1 MLCIACHGVLAD
13 GESQCPHCGQDQ
25 HMRCPACGTP
35 AAALHR
41 FCASCGARLSFPLQG
56 GQSVGE
62 LNDTAEKRHLT
73 VLFCDLVDSTALS
86 GAVDA
91 EDLREIIQA
100 YQGIAADIIRQYDGY
115 IAQYLGDGL
124 LVYFGY
130 PRAHEDSPAR
140 ALRAAEG
147 IISALPRL
155 SARLRHITTLD
166 LQVRIGIHSGMVV
179 VGQVGSGTR
188 HERLAI
194 GETPNIAARLQA
206 VANGNEVVVSGTTR
220 HAIRDTQSWQ
230 ALGALR
236 LRGVVHPVEAWRLCR
251 EGEVGMPVG
260 PSQARRQIGREDEL
274 RQLEQD
280 WQQALVGQP
289 RVVLIEGE
297 PGIGKSH
304 LLEQLMQKA
313 RADGALLLVLRCS
326 PYHATSEWF
335 PVIEAMERL
344 AQFEAQDEPHERYRK
359 LLKCLPPGMA
369 DHDQDVQL
377 LARLLRAVPEGPTVA
392 LNLTPAQAKKLTEA
406 ALLRWLSRVVEQ
418 YPLMLAVE
426 DLHWA
431 DPSTLALTSSLA
443 AELGSQRLL
452 LVLTQRGGD
461 SARWS
466 ATPNSRHLV
475 LDRLPSEAAEALL
488 LHCMGGKRLP
498 AVVVRRII
506 ENTDG
511 VPLFIEEFTRTVLES
526 DVLQETPAGFELRV
540 ALPVALIP
548 DNLRDSLAARLDR
561 LDAGRAVAR
570 RASVIGRRFQRD
582 LLTAL
587 CGADEALVQ
596 QGLQELLAAGL
607 VFGLDGIDQDF
618 EFKHALVQAAAYD
631 SMLRRDRLMLHGLL
645 AGELVRRDPGL
656 MQRQPELL
664 AHHHSEAH
672 QWSKAVQLW
681 LRAGQM
687 ALARSANHEAV
698 LHLRAGLALVKH
710 LPPDE
715 GAQLEL
721 SLLGTLA
728 PAIKV
733 TRGFT
738 APELESLYT
747 RVEALCQVMPDRP
760 EIFVAL
766 NGVWGYRQV
775 KGQQAGLVQLAEQ
788 NLAFVQRAGA
798 PTMLAQATFSVGV
811 SLLWTGDFRRADET
825 FRRAV
830 EVYDPVRD
838 AETCRIYG
846 SDPRVAA
853 ECYRSFAL
861 WSLGLTDQ
869 ARAAID
875 RAARWSSALGHPFS
889 QAWSLAFRGAYHVML
904 NEPERLLEEVDQ
916 HIAYCR
922 EVGHVFWLGT
932 TTASRGWALAMTG
945 RLAEGIEALRAA
957 LAFQGAIGVG
967 VIQPQWRCK
976 LAEALLLNGQ
986 LQDASD
992 EIELALQTSE
1002 ANEEYLCRIDILRVR
1017 GEIALQRHPEEPEI
1031 GWAQLRA
1038 GLEMAQRLHHL
1049 PWALRIATQLWQA
1062 AQAGGPPAP
1071 WLPELLA
1078 QVTEGHDT
1086 GVVREARAAL
1096 AASACLVSKD
1106 PVQ

>member
-1 MLCIACHGVLAD
+1 MLCIACHGLLAD
-13 GESQCPHCGQDQ
+13 GDPQCAHCGQDQ
-25 HMRCPACGTP
+25 RMRCSACGTP
-35 AAALHR
+35 AAPAHR
-41 FCASCGARLSFPLQG
+41 FCASCGARLSF
-56 GQSVGE
+56 QSPGMAPGE
-62 LNDTAEKRHLT
+62 IEDSAEKRHLT

-100 YQGIAADIIRQYDGY
+100 YQAIAADIIRQYDGY

-179 VGQVGSGTR
+179 VGQVGAGAR

-206 VANGNEVVVSGTTR
+206 VAQGNEVVVSGTTR
-220 HAIRDTQSWQ
+220 QGIRDTLPWQ
-230 ALGALR
+230 PLGALS
-236 LRGVVHPVEAWRLCR
+236 LRGVSHPVEAWRLSR
-251 EGEVGMPVG
+251 VGETGALVG
-260 PSQARRQIGREDEL
+260 PTHARRQIGRDDEL
-274 RQLEQD
+274 QQLEED
-280 WQQALVGQP
+280 WQQALAGQP

-304 LLEQLMQKA
+304 LLAQLRQKA
-313 RADGALLLVLRCS
+313 AS
-326 PYHATSEWF
+326 SEWF
-335 PVIEAMERL
+335 PVVEGMERL
-344 AQFEAQDEPHERYRK
+344 AQFESQDDAHERYRK
-359 LLKCLPPGMA
+359 LLKCLPPGML
-369 DHDQDVQL
+369 DQEQDVQL
-377 LARLLRAVPEGPTVA
+377 LARLLRAAPEGPPVA
-392 LNLTPAQAKKLTEA
+392 LNLAPAQAKKRTEA
-406 ALLRWLSRVVEQ
+406 AVLRWLKLVVQ
-418 YPLMLAVE
+418 QHPLMLAVE

-431 DPSTLALTSSLA
+431 DPSTLALVVSLA
-443 AELGSQRLL
+443 DDLGSQRLL
-452 LVLTQRGGD
+452 LVLTQRAGD
-461 SARWS
+461 SARWAPTLS
-466 ATPNSRHLV
+466 TRHLV

-488 LHCMGGKRLP
+488 LQCMGGKRLP

-526 DVLQETPAGFELRV
+526 DVLQETPGGFELRV

-570 RASVIGRRFQRD
+570 RASVIGRRLQRG
-582 LLTAL
+582 LLAAL

-607 VFGLDGIDQDF
+607 LFALDGSEQDF

-645 AGELVRRDPGL
+645 AGELLRRDPGL

-698 LHLRAGLALVKH
+698 LHLRAGLALVSH
-710 LPPDE
+710 LPPEE

-738 APELESLYT
+738 APELEPLYA

-775 KGQQAGLVQLAEQ
+775 KGQQSGLVQLAEQ

-811 SLLWTGDFRRADET
+811 SLLWTGDFRRANET
-825 FRRAV
+825 FLRAV

-838 AETCRIYG
+838 AETCRING

-853 ECYRSFAL
+853 ECYRSYAL
-861 WSLGLTDQ
+861 WALGLTDQ
-869 ARAAID
+869 AQAAIE
-875 RAARWSSALGHPFS
+875 RAGRWSSALNHPFS
-889 QAWSLAFRGAYHVML
+889 QAWSLAFRSAYNVMVH
-904 NEPERLLEEVDQ
+904 EPERLLEEIDQ

-922 EVGHVFWLGT
+922 EVGHVFWLAT
-932 TTASRGWALAMTG
+932 TTASRGWALAMSG
-945 RLAEGIEALRAA
+945 RLPEGIEALRSA
-957 LAFQGAIGVG
+957 LAFQGSIGVG

-976 LAEALLLNGQ
+976 LAEALMLDGQ
-986 LQDASD
+986 YQDASD
-992 EIELALQTSE
+992 EIEAALQACE
-1002 ANEEYLCRIDILRVR
+1002 ANDDFFCRIEILRVR
-1017 GEIALQRHPEEPEI
+1017 GEIELRRHPQQPEL
-1031 GWAQLRA
+1031 GLGHLRT
-1038 GLEMAQRLHHL
+1038 GLDLALRLHQL
-1049 PWALRIATQLWQA
+1049 PWGLRIATQLWRV

-1078 QVTEGHDT
+1078 QVTEGQDT
-1086 GVVREARAAL
+1086 WVVREARAAL
-1096 AASACLVSKD
+1096 AASTCPLSTD
-1106 PVQ
+1106 PAP

>member
-1 MLCIACHGVLAD
+1 MLCIACHGQLAD
-13 GESQCPHCGQDQ
+13 GDPLCAHCGQDQ
-25 HMRCPACGTP
+25 RMRCSACGAP
-35 AAALHR
+35 AAPTHR
-41 FCASCGARLSFPLQG
+41 FCASCGARLNLQNPG
-56 GQSVGE
+56 TSPAE
-62 LNDTAEKRHLT
+62 RADAAEKRHLT

-100 YQGIAADIIRQYDGY
+100 YQTIAADIIRQYDGY

-140 ALRAAEG
+140 ALRAAQG

-155 SARLRHITTLD
+155 CARLRHITTLD
-166 LQVRIGIHSGMVV
+166 LQVRIGIHTGMVV
-179 VGQVGSGTR
+179 VGQVGAGSR

-206 VANGNEVVVSGTTR
+206 VAQGNEVVVSGTTR
-220 HAIRDTQSWQ
+220 QSIRDNLPWQ
-230 ALGALR
+230 ALGSLS
-236 LRGVVHPVEAWRLCR
+236 LRGVTHPVEAWRLSR
-251 EGEVGMPVG
+251 LGESDALIG
-260 PSQARRQIGREDEL
+260 PTHARRQIGREAEL
-274 RQLEQD
+274 LCLEQD
-280 WQQALVGQP
+280 WQHALSGQP
-289 RVVLIEGE
+289 RAVLIDGE

-304 LLEQLMQKA
+304 LLAQLRQKA
-313 RADGALLLVLRCS
+313 QAEGALSLVLRCS
-326 PYHATSEWF
+326 PYHAASEWF
-335 PVIEAMERL
+335 PVVEGMERL
-344 AQFEAQDEPHERYRK
+344 AQFQPQDDAPERYRK
-359 LLKCLPPGMA
+359 LLACLPPGLDA
-369 DHDQDVQL
+369 HGEDIQL
-377 LARLLRAVPEGPTVA
+377 LARLLRAAPVQPLPA
-392 LNLTPAQAKKLTEA
+392 LNLSPAQAKKRTEA
-406 ALLRWLSRVVEQ
+406 AVLRWLNLVVQ
-418 YPLMLAVE
+418 QHPLMLAIE

-431 DPSTLALTSSLA
+431 DPSTLALAVSLF
-443 AELGSQRLL
+443 EQMVSQRLL
-452 LVLTQRGGD
+452 LVLTQRVGEA
-461 SARWS
+461 ARWS
-466 ATPNSRHLV
+466 PSHSHRHLV

-488 LHCMGGKRLP
+488 QQCMGGKRLP
-498 AVVVRRII
+498 AAVVRRII

-526 DVLQETPAGFELRV
+526 DVLQETPGGFELRV

-570 RASVIGRRFQRD
+570 RASVIGRRFQRG
-582 LLTAL
+582 LLVSL

-607 VFGLDGIDQDF
+607 VFALEGSDQDF

-645 AGELVRRDPGL
+645 AGELLQRDPGL
-656 MQRQPELL
+656 IQRQPELL

-710 LPPDE
+710 LSPEE

-738 APELESLYT
+738 APELESLYA

-775 KGQQAGLVQLAEQ
+775 KGQQSGLVQLAEQ

-811 SLLWTGDFRRADET
+811 SLLWTGDFQKANET
-825 FRRAV
+825 FLRAV

-853 ECYRSFAL
+853 ECYRSYAL
-861 WSLGLTDQ
+861 WALGLTDQ
-869 ARAAID
+869 AQAAIE
-875 RAARWSSALGHPFS
+875 RAGRWSSALNHPFS
-889 QAWSLAFRGAYHVML
+889 QAWSLAFRSAYNVMVH
-904 NEPERLLEEVDQ
+904 EPERLLAEIDQ

-922 EVGHVFWLGT
+922 EVGHVFWLAT
-932 TTASRGWALAMTG
+932 TSASRGWALAMTG
-945 RLAEGIEALRAA
+945 RHAEGIEALRAA
-957 LAFQGAIGVG
+957 LAFQGSIGAG

-976 LAEALLLNGQ
+976 LAEALMLDGQ
-986 LQDASD
+986 YQEASD
-992 EIELALQTSE
+992 EIEAAFKACE
-1002 ANEEYLCRIDILRVR
+1002 ANHDFFCRIEILRVR
-1017 GEIALQRHPEEPEI
+1017 GEIELLRHPQQPEI
-1031 GWAQLRA
+1031 GWGHLRA
-1038 GLEMAQRLHHL
+1038 GLELALRLRQL
-1049 PWALRIATQLWQA
+1049 PWGLRIATQLWRA
-1062 AQAGGPPAP
+1062 AQSGGPAAP

-1078 QVTEGHDT
+1078 QVREGQDT
-1086 GVVREARAAL
+1086 WVVREARAAL
-1096 AASACLVSKD
+1096 GGQACAFSTD
-1106 PVQ
+1106 PAR

>member
-13 GESQCPHCGQDQ
+13 GDPQCSNCGQDQ
-25 HMRCPACGTP
+25 RMRCSTCGSP
-35 AAALHR
+35 AAAAHR
-41 FCASCGARLSFPLQG
+41 FCALCGARLSFQLQG
-56 GQSVGE
+56 QSAAE
-62 LNDTAEKRHLT
+62 LNDAAEKRHLT

-86 GAVDA
+86 GVVDA

-100 YQGIAADIIRQYDGY
+100 YQAIAADIIRQYDGY

-130 PRAHEDSPAR
+130 PRAHEDSPMR

-155 SARLRHITTLD
+155 GARLRHITTLD
-166 LQVRIGIHSGMVV
+166 LQVRIGIHTGMVV
-179 VGQVGSGTR
+179 VGQVGAGAR

-194 GETPNIAARLQA
+194 GETPNIAARLQT
-206 VANGNEVVVSGTTR
+206 VAQGNEVVVSGATR
-220 HAIRDTQSWQ
+220 HAIRDALPWQ
-230 ALGALR
+230 PLGALS
-236 LRGVVHPVEAWRLCR
+236 LRGVAHPVEAWRLSR
-251 EGEVGMPVG
+251 SGEPAALVG
-260 PSQARRQIGREDEL
+260 PDHARRQIGRDDEL
-274 RQLEQD
+274 QQLEQD
-280 WQQALVGQP
+280 WQHALAGQP

-304 LLEQLMQKA
+304 LLAQLRQKA
-313 RADGALLLVLRCS
+313 RGDGALSLVLRCS
-326 PYHATSEWF
+326 PYHAASEWF
-335 PVIEAMERL
+335 PVIEGMERL
-344 AQFEAQDEPHERYRK
+344 ARFEPQDDPHERYRK

-369 DHDQDVQL
+369 DQEQDLQL
-377 LARLLRAVPEGPTVA
+377 LARLLRAAPQGPAVPLTLAPA
-392 LNLTPAQAKKLTEA
+392 LAKKRTEA
-406 ALLRWLSRVVEQ
+406 AVLRWLNLVVQ
-418 YPLMLAVE
+418 KHPLMLAIE

-431 DPSTLALTSSLA
+431 DPSTLALAVSLA
-443 AELGSQRLL
+443 EQMGAQRLL
-452 LVLTQRGGD
+452 LVLTQRAGD
-461 SARWS
+461 SARWAPTVS
-466 ATPNSRHLV
+466 TRHLV

-526 DVLQETPAGFELRV
+526 DVLQETPGGFELRV

-570 RASVIGRRFQRD
+570 RASVIGRRFQRG
-582 LLTAL
+582 LLAAL
-587 CGADEALVQ
+587 CGADESLVQ

-607 VFGLDGIDQDF
+607 VFALEGSDQDF

-645 AGELVRRDPGL
+645 AGELLRRDPGL

-698 LHLRAGLALVKH
+698 LHLRAGLALVSH
-710 LPPDE
+710 LPPEE

-721 SLLGTLA
+721 SLLSTLA

-738 APELESLYT
+738 APELETLYA

-811 SLLWTGDFRRADET
+811 SLLWTGDFRRANET
-825 FRRAV
+825 FLRAV

-853 ECYRSFAL
+853 ECYRSYAL
-861 WSLGLTDQ
+861 WALGLTEQ
-869 ARAAID
+869 AQAAIE
-875 RAARWSSALGHPFS
+875 RAGRWSSALNHPFS
-889 QAWSLAFRGAYHVML
+889 QAWSLAFRSAYNVMVH
-904 NEPERLLEEVDQ
+904 EPGRLLEEIDQ

-922 EVGHVFWLGT
+922 EVGHVFWLAT
-932 TTASRGWALAMTG
+932 TTASRGWALAMIG
-945 RLAEGIEALRAA
+945 RLPEGIEALRAA
-957 LAFQGAIGVG
+957 LAFQGSIGVG

-976 LAEALLLNGQ
+976 LAEALMLNGQ
-986 LQDASD
+986 YQDASD
-992 EIELALQTSE
+992 EIEASLQACE
-1002 ANEEYLCRIDILRVR
+1002 ANEDFFCRIEILRVR
-1017 GEIALQRHPEEPEI
+1017 GEIELRRHPQEPEL
-1031 GWAQLRA
+1031 GLGHLRA
-1038 GLEMAQRLHHL
+1038 GLELALRLRQL
-1049 PWALRIATQLWQA
+1049 PWGLRIATQLWRA

-1086 GVVREARAAL
+1086 WVVREARAAL
-1096 AASACLVSKD
+1096 QASACPVSTD
-1106 PVQ
+1106 PAL